1 MTKPNVFTIEVRCY
15 DKLDP
20 ANDASDYESTLSI
33 HSSLELAIAQCKFY
47 ATDGRDCFDMAS
59 DNWHFAILECEQD
72 PQEMAFGMRCVMK
85 LESNGEPFETE
96 ED

>member
-1 MTKPNVFTIEVRCY
+1 MNKPNVFTIEVRCD

-20 ANDASDYESTLSI
+20 AKDASDYQHTLSI

-47 ATDGRDCFDMAS
+47 ATDGRGTFDMAS
-59 DNWHFAILECEQD
+59 DNWHFAILRCEQD
-72 PQEMAFGMRCVMK
+72 PPETVFGMRCVVK
-85 LESNGEPFETE
+85 LKSNGEPFEME